1 MICQNL
7 TLKNQDYH
15 WEINTVH
22 TGTCITQVLNS
33 CTYPASI
40 LAPCFCPDTDWWA
53 LSVIAVATDMN
64 LKQKT
69 KQKIKKNIPSAL
81 FTCTLKSNE
90 KVIIW
95 YMFRYHNTIFW
106 LCVNNFI
113 LTLQTLCFWAS
124 SGMREDSFC
133 HLLRR
138 PPLRL
143 AAGDTASCGPHEC
156 PHT

>member
-1 MICQNL
+1 MS
-7 TLKNQDYH
+7 KSDF
-15 WEINTVH
+15 EKSRINTVH
-22 TGTCITQVLNS
+22 TGTCITQVLTS

-64 LKQKT
+64 LKQK
-69 KQKIKKNIPSAL
+69 KKKLRKISHQLYLHVLLRAKKKLLSD
-81 FTCTLKSNE
+81 TCSC
-90 KVIIW
+90 IIIN
-95 YMFRYHNTIFW
+95 FLFW
-106 LCVNNFI
+106 LCVYNFS

-124 SGMREDSFC
+124 WGMRGDSFC
-133 HLLRR
+133 RLLRR

-143 AAGDTASCGPHEC
+143 AAGDTVSCGPHEC